1 MVALDLSPASLHLG
15 LGIYYLSLLH
25 IVILALDLT
34 SRCHVT
40 KYCYFFR
47 PAILGEPMH
56 DHIPPNTWQ
65 PMSPQKLGQP
75 RNAGPHSLGNQIPLR
90 SGDIVPSAEVSLKL
104 SSLFY
109 YFLL

>member
-1 MVALDLSPASLHLG
+1 
-15 LGIYYLSLLH
+15 
-25 IVILALDLT
+25 
-34 SRCHVT
+34 
-40 KYCYFFR
+40 
-47 PAILGEPMH
+47 MH

-75 RNAGPHSLGNQIPLR
+75 RNAAGPHSLGNQIPLR

-109 YFLL
+109 CFLL